1 MAKHQIFVVHGMGH
15 FEPGWSEVLQRQIVD
30 CFYCFDRFPR
40 AKGFAADIE
49 FKEINYNQV
58 FEAWRKQWREDA
70 QGAASA
76 LAAEGLGQGI
86 AAKLVDLAGKPAGDG
101 FLRTHVLDVIAYR
114 FLLPVAEEVWRS
126 VQKQITGHL
135 KSLPQGDALH
145 SSVIAHSLGTAVAYE
160 SYHAMMTDGLDS
172 VRLATAFRPDNVL
185 MLANVIKPLW
195 NRGGSDY
202 PAVMAPTLSVDQGWC
217 FRMALKIIV
226 GRHKLYINRTNPQ
239 IAARC
244 TG

>member
-30 CFYCFDRFPR
+30 CFDRFPR

-114 FLLPVAEEVWRS
+114 FLLPVAEECGAACRS
-126 VQKQITGHL
+126 R
-135 KSLPQGDALH
+135 SP
-145 SSVIAHSLGTAVAYE
+145 GTSRAC
-160 SYHAMMTDGLDS
+160 
-172 VRLATAFRPDNVL
+172 RRATHCT
-185 MLANVIKPLW
+185 
-195 NRGGSDY
+195 
-202 PAVMAPTLSVDQGWC
+202 PA
-217 FRMALKIIV
+217 
-226 GRHKLYINRTNPQ
+226 
-239 IAARC
+239 
-244 TG
+244 